1 MTQLEKT
8 TDLPGWAAVRPP
20 SASALRVSAA
30 KAFLRLTAA
39 RCGLQLQF
47 PDGSLS
53 GPPLGPALQIRDYDA
68 LAARLA
74 RAGEI
79 GFGEAYMAGDWD
91 SPDLVGL
98 FEAIVPRIWTV
109 VPRPFRS
116 LRRLTQM
123 ANPYGQENDLDGSR
137 RNIAHHYDL
146 SNELFALF
154 LDETMTY
161 SSALFE
167 SPSDSLPAAQRRKI
181 DGLLDAVGVDERT
194 RLLEIGTGWGELAT
208 RAALRGAHVTTLTL
222 SEEQAAL
229 ARRRVTA
236 TGLEGRVDVRV
247 QDYREVAGSFDAIV
261 SVEMV
266 EAVGPSWW
274 PTYFKVIDRHL
285 ASGGRAGLQTILMDH
300 DRMRDASRSW
310 TWTRKYVFPGGV
322 IPSETAIEENL
333 RRHTSLRVVDR
344 RRFGSSYART
354 LQEWRYRFAER
365 SNEVD
370 ALGFDRVFQRMWH
383 YYLAQSEAAFRAG
396 YLDVAQLVLSRT
408 GPTHGGSYSPLCDEI
423 AHPPPA
429 R

>member
-1 MTQLEKT
+1 MTQLEKA
-8 TDLPGWAAVRPP
+8 TDLHGWAAVRPP

-30 KAFLRLTAA
+30 KAFLRRTADH
-39 RCGLQLQF
+39 CGLQLQF

-53 GPPLGPALQIRDYDA
+53 GPPLGPALRIRDYGA

-98 FEAIVPRIWTV
+98 FEAVVGRIWTV

-167 SPSDSLPAAQRRKI
+167 SPSDSLAAAQRRKI
-181 DGLLDAVGVDERT
+181 DGLLDAVGIDERS

-261 SVEMV
+261 SVEMI
-266 EAVGPSWW
+266 EAVGPASW
-274 PTYFKVIDRHL
+274 PTYFKVNRPAPRRRR
-285 ASGGRAGLQTILMDH
+285 ASGTTNHPHGPPPHARRLPLVDVDPQIRVPRRGHA
-300 DRMRDASRSW
+300 
-310 TWTRKYVFPGGV
+310 
-322 IPSETAIEENL
+322 PSETAIEENL
-333 RRHTSLRVVDR
+333 ARHTSLRVIRR
-344 RRFGSSYART
+344 RRFGPSYART
-354 LQEWRYRFAER
+354 LQEWRHRFAER
-365 SNEVD
+365 SGEVD
-370 ALGFDRVFQRMWH
+370 ALGFDWVFQRMWH

-396 YLDVAQLVLSRT
+396 YLDVAQLVLS
-408 GPTHGGSYSPLCDEI
+408 PLLGSDPRRQ
-423 AHPPPA
+423 PWPGT
-429 R
+429 

>member
-1 MTQLEKT
+1 
-8 TDLPGWAAVRPP
+8 
-20 SASALRVSAA
+20 
-30 KAFLRLTAA
+30 
-39 RCGLQLQF
+39 
-47 PDGSLS
+47 
-53 GPPLGPALQIRDYDA
+53 
-68 LAARLA
+68 
-74 RAGEI
+74 
-79 GFGEAYMAGDWD
+79 MAGDWD

-408 GPTHGGSYSPLCDEI
+408 GPDPRRQL
-423 AHPPPA
+423 
-429 R
+429 